1 MVQNKIVHTEL
12 TNPTSP
18 LHRLQAVKCNA
29 VKLY

>member
-1 MVQNKIVHTEL
+1 MVRNKVVQAEL

-18 LHRLQAVKCNA
+18 LHRLQAVKFNA